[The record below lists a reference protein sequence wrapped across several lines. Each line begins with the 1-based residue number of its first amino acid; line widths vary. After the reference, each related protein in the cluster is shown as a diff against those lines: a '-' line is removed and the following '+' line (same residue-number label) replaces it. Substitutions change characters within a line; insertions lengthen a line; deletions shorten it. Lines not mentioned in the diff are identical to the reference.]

1 MKLDIEKFR
10 VKPGDKVI
18 LPRSAP
24 RRIQR
29 RIRTKWKT
37 TLFPAL
43 KSHLESLQEK
53 LWAENKQ
60 SIILVLQGMDAAGK
74 DSTVRHVFTEV
85 DPAGM
90 WIASFKVR
98 P

>member
-1 MKLDIEKFR
+1 MEN
-10 VKPGDKVI
+10 
-18 LPRSAP
+18 
-24 RRIQR
+24 
-29 RIRTKWKT
+29 

-90 WIASFKVR
+90 WIASFKAPTVIEKDHDYLWR
-98 P
+98 VNRALPPRGHDRGLQPVSL

>member
-10 VKPGDKVI
+10 VKPGDKVDLAAI
-18 LPRSAP
+18 S
-24 RRIQR
+24 
-29 RIRTKWKT
+29 TKADPKADKNEVEN

-60 SIILVLQGMDAAGK
+60 SIILVLQGMDAPCVTSLRK
-74 DSTVRHVFTEV
+74 ST
-85 DPAGM
+85 PLACG
-90 WIASFKVR
+90 SR
-98 P
+98 PSRLRP

>member
-10 VKPGDKVI
+10 VKPGDKVDLAAI
-18 LPRSAP
+18 S
-24 RRIQR
+24 
-29 RIRTKWKT
+29 TKADPKADKNEVEN

-60 SIILVLQGMDAAGK
+60 SIILVLQGMDAAYLLGRGK
-74 DSTVRHVFTEV
+74 FSDEHGFPKKFDILLSH
-85 DPAGM
+85 
-90 WIASFKVR
+90 
-98 P
+98 

>member
-10 VKPGDKVI
+10 VKPGDKVDLAAI
-18 LPRSAP
+18 S
-24 RRIQR
+24 
-29 RIRTKWKT
+29 TKADPKADKNEVEN

-90 WIASFKVR
+90 WSR
-98 P
+98 PSRLRP